1 MDEKYLQDLYALIKG
16 NDPSYEGRYSYD
28 QFKAKIQEKDY
39 ATKMHTWLSSKD
51 EATNKK
57 PVGQFVNDVRI
68 AKPVQKKK
76 FSLDSELPQQ
86 KEAVPT
92 GLSSAGGS
100 SATQPTNNRKNID
113 KEFLASFSEGN
124 TNIKKSAKD
133 KLSVSLEELK
143 ESTTTVKLNEAKLKE
158 KKQKFEKE
166 FLATGSVEID
176 KNKSKYLNERLATIT
191 PKLINQTEEYVVPE
205 LNYQFKELG
214 FTFEE
219 TGIGDS
225 MIVTAPDGK
234 TKKEISLDPF
244 FNSKAVAQSNVL
256 KQFIKT
262 NTPSKGLYVIER
274 AYTDDN
280 KKLNTRKDVD
290 SSISKI
296 AKEST
301 VLNTELK
308 GFLSSKKEL
317 DLLDPLSQEYIDG
330 KTLLEAQ
337 RVDLV
342 NKQENIKYR
351 EVLLEKSIGKYTA
364 YKAEQGSWVGAIGNA
379 LADGFA
385 GITAGL
391 SDVLIDVGTE
401 IAPNEMAMT
410 EENLKASA
418 IIISKKL
425 RISPPLESQSYAQ
438 WKSSLSEDLQDN
450 IEDETDDFIKKS
462 FKKDVIPDIRRGNR
476 EVFGSSATTV
486 EFGQLKEQGFWGGAI
501 LGVTK
506 SLPAVI
512 GGVGPAG
519 WAQRTAQMY
528 AQISDGVRQEM
539 DTNPEMDNISENE
552 KLGVILPIGI
562 TGAVLENFGLRNIK
576 GSSGLINRITVS
588 ALGKSSARTAG
599 KTFAEIVENE
609 VESKIAKGLLTLGSA
624 GLAEAETGALQ
635 EFSAI
640 GIKEIYNTIKG
651 KEMFETPDT
660 AIEWINDI
668 VLAGAQEAVGA
679 FILGVP
685 SSVGAAYSKKGFL
698 KMDDATVEAFSAM
711 ANDETMQNS
720 FVAALKLKI
729 TDGVLTVGE
738 AKKQLNDYRKS
749 VGLFREL
756 PEGLNS
762 NQKKQALNLLQ
773 EKRDLESFIE
783 GKEPKLVVKQKERI
797 DSINSELTL
806 ISEVQEDANIS
817 ETLTE
822 EQSVRKA
829 ELEEAISQP
838 ENTDGTITIGET
850 TLSREDAVAELQV
863 INAEQINA
871 IVTVAETLTEEQSV
885 RKAELE
891 EAIAQPENTDGTIT
905 IGETTLS
912 REDAVAELQ
921 ALSAEQVSPTKQKN
935 PALQDVES
943 TVKKLREIGEST
955 GEIVF
960 ASLIP
965 DKQFSELY
973 TGENGLNDIISEAYH
988 ADKAA
993 GIETD
998 ITRAVESLFD
1008 KQIENEIEAL
1018 RAAEQLE
1025 LREAFPN
1032 FEEYLVDE
1040 KVDESKITNVEDK
1053 AKFDEIYEKYDK
1065 LITPLLETIQTEN
1078 TQPITNTQNETTKQ
1092 LRPEGTRD
1100 GGRRDKSRG
1109 ATPLEGAP
1117 SVQGVNGPDTQLVA
1131 VAEAYAKANGIELK
1145 RQGEYVEVDEARAK
1159 KIAEAYIQMEDNAQD
1174 PTVKEAYQNLI
1185 KQTMAQYQALVDA
1198 GYKFWFM
1205 DLNIPSNL
1213 EYASSPYNASRDLR
1227 ANKQMG
1233 VFPTTSGFGTSELD
1247 VSSNPLLEFTGIMWP
1262 LGGLDGEMRPVLA
1275 NDLFRAVHDAFGHGL
1290 EGAGF
1295 RARGEENAW
1304 QAHVRLYTG
1313 SAIAAMTSETRG
1325 QNSWVNFGPFGE
1337 ANRNANADDTVFA
1350 DQKTGLMPEATWT
1363 EGRADDMQDDGDSNI
1378 QEEVSSKTQATI
1390 PSAPPAPLVAPPAP
1404 LVAPPAPL
1412 VAPPAPS
1419 VAPPAPSVA
1428 PPAPSVAPSK
1438 TQGLSEAE
1446 LPGFDR
1452 MIVEVDGIVKKS
1464 KSRRVSAQKMV
1475 DNVMSYVMG
1484 SKVYENATD
1493 VQREALVRK
1502 IRKDFG
1508 LKEKSAPSVGRILG
1522 TIKNVT
1528 KITMTEK
1535 TALKKQIKDLA
1546 RGAKDAVRAFRLAS
1560 NQLSKEIKELK
1571 KTGKITSTQ
1580 AANVLRAF
1588 SKVNVF
1594 SETSVQRFTDYMTKV
1609 FKNAD
1614 YASNVDIAKKTR
1626 ASIKKLSKND
1636 KKNANLRDLGAAFTE
1651 INPLLVEDIEA
1662 YNKMAQEIKTA
1673 IQGSSIKNPK
1683 VAFADT
1689 VNIKD
1694 ANKYVSAEI
1703 KRQEKILKDEK
1714 IAEIESL
1721 YGINASSFSEA
1732 EMTALLTKDEPMSEK
1747 NDEIV
1752 KEAIKEAFEVYKK
1765 RILFAIENGFDPMTG
1780 DDVKYSA
1787 SEKNVI
1793 LQFLEMDTD
1802 KMSSKVSI
1810 GAVDS
1815 LLNFLV
1821 NNSTAGMSAVYFS
1834 YMGEIN
1840 AQEVAADGI
1849 SAITLKKYFSEG
1861 VGRVLAEQTTNLSLV
1876 FEKLFKGF
1884 TRGGDVQDSMG
1895 LTKLINKK
1903 AFAENNANSIIKDYV
1918 SRFYK
1923 NNIKPNGQ
1931 KFNTAYNDTERE
1943 MSSFMM
1949 RNIIGDVEQMQ
1960 AEFNRRK
1967 GLIEQSI
1974 EALAKGD
1981 AQEVEKGLLYQK
1993 LYAKIL
1999 VNSTNIQDIKDNTDP
2014 INLEAIDAWSK
2025 IWESKFDRLADVA
2038 LNVYNKVLKKG
2049 VNYSS
2054 PDKYTRMRSAP
2065 KEVDLLETE
2074 SAFIFNTN
2082 GVLYNKNTGRL
2093 EAVTETANLPQ
2104 NSNKKVLSYID
2115 LSFDKNNASALYDA
2129 LVDIETAGP
2138 LRQVQAFLNSNSFS
2152 KIIPNTADANLLK
2165 GRIELYI
2172 RNIRNKSPYSND
2184 ELSNFM
2190 RGLNKVATL
2199 GVGQAL
2205 AGVTQPIKQVIPAAV
2220 NTLIN
2225 AGSLN
2230 LGKAYDPAFNI
2241 WLNNLGYGISNRGV
2255 ESTADIDS
2263 INSLIEQAA
2272 DSKLGE
2278 AMKLIE
2284 NANKKM
2290 LQLLLVN
2297 PDVAIARASWAAYY
2311 EQSLKKQ
2318 GIDVK
2323 GLNYSTHIPNEKAA
2337 NYAQRMVDRQQNVS
2351 DMALSGAL
2359 FSSRETGKEAIVKLL
2374 MPFASFRMNQ
2384 SSRVGADLS
2393 TLGYWNVSTRE
2404 DKVIAARSLAGFAA
2418 EVFTFRTISAGISIS
2433 MGYVVLEVMGRTE
2446 SEEEEEKRINNII
2459 KGQVTGGVIDFFS
2472 PVPMLDMFVQTGA
2485 SGLLNTVND
2494 AMGVSEEER
2503 LSIYGTRKQD
2513 FVKNLGMYGI
2523 ALDRASQLHDLISL
2537 SVTGVYEDDFGNEK
2551 QISED
2556 DQEALQLLI
2565 GPAIITNLGLGT
2577 AEFAGLVRGA
2587 VKTAKKKPV
2596 DYDEAARK
2604 EEKAEQSEIDD
2615 NRDIEILREMMENT
2629 RDSDVEAII
2638 QQRIDRIDSET
2649 PEEKEERLEKSS
2661 EIKEQKLQLLGEYQ
2675 NETEMKR
2682 YDRASWEE
2690 SFGENSDWF
2699 NTFNEEKLILRELE
2713 SKKQDFRDE
2722 DFDYSADKKT
2732 KKIGGQRVFKRK
2744 TFAGPSNFNKDK

>member
-1 MDEKYLQDLYALIKG
+1 MDEKYLKNLYALIKE
-16 NDPSYEGRYSYD
+16 NDSSYGVEFSYD
-28 QFKAKIQEKDY
+28 QFKAKIQEKEY
-39 ATKMHTWLSSKD
+39 ATKMHTWLSGKD

-68 AKPVQKKK
+68 STPVQKKK

-92 GLSSAGGS
+92 GLSSGDGFS
-100 SATQPTNNRKNID
+100 DTQRTARKPIKENID
-113 KEFLASFSEGN
+113 VVNKSVKPPVEAVKKN
-124 TNIKKSAKD
+124 KIKPWEIQPKKKGED
-133 KLSVSLEELK
+133 YTFYDSLRGGLD
-143 ESTTTVKLNEAKLKE
+143 TAITTV
-158 KKQKFEKE
+158 
-166 FLATGSVEID
+166 S
-176 KNKSKYLNERLATIT
+176 
-191 PKLINQTEEYVVPE
+191 
-205 LNYQFKELG
+205 
-214 FTFEE
+214 
-219 TGIGDS
+219 
-225 MIVTAPDGK
+225 
-234 TKKEISLDPF
+234 
-244 FNSKAVAQSNVL
+244 
-256 KQFIKT
+256 
-262 NTPSKGLYVIER
+262 
-274 AYTDDN
+274 
-280 KKLNTRKDVD
+280 
-290 SSISKI
+290 
-296 AKEST
+296 
-301 VLNTELK
+301 
-308 GFLSSKKEL
+308 
-317 DLLDPLSQEYIDG
+317 
-330 KTLLEAQ
+330 
-337 RVDLV
+337 
-342 NKQENIKYR
+342 
-351 EVLLEKSIGKYTA
+351 KSIYDLP
-364 YKAEQGSWVGAIGNA
+364 A
-379 LADGFA
+379 LAY
-385 GITAGL
+385 
-391 SDVLIDVGTE
+391 DV
-401 IAPNEMAMT
+401 
-410 EENLKASA
+410 SA
-418 IIISKKL
+418 VL
-425 RISPPLESQSYAQ
+425 TNP
-438 WKSSLSEDLQDN
+438 
-450 IEDETDDFIKKS
+450 FI
-462 FKKDVIPDIRRGNR
+462 
-476 EVFGSSATTV
+476 EVFGAEPNSSERFAET
-486 EFGQLKEQGFWGGAI
+486 
-501 LGVTK
+501 
-506 SLPAVI
+506 
-512 GGVGPAG
+512 
-519 WAQRTAQMY
+519 
-528 AQISDGVRQEM
+528 
-539 DTNPEMDNISENE
+539 
-552 KLGVILPIGI
+552 
-562 TGAVLENFGLRNIK
+562 FGLRNIPSEILKEKIDKNNKEIEAYNNTIDGDALTAIEK
-576 GSSGLINRITVS
+576 GNYINAAKLITGTTIQSLPIMAAAFLSGGSASGLAVIGLSTASTKAAELKESNPEMDVSTRTVNAAFTGAIEAYTGQLLTGASGAVVKRIIADKGAKEGSKIISKSFRSSIEKTIEKNPITALFGEILEESVVEFGNQVTDMASGIRDELDFRSVVNAGISSVGMGGVNTVAVYGAKGFVKASDYKKAKSINSQIDKLSVELSNPNLTDSDKRLLSSRIDRLITENKKIIGDGLERITSLPTTVRNELVEINS
-588 ALGKSSARTAG
+588 IIDDLKIKALEVQDDPNLSEDTKRSL
-599 KTFAEIVENE
+599 FAEIVQQAMDLMDRKNNIIE
-609 VESKIAKGLLTLGSA
+609 GSYIYGNFDKLSAPIKTKLKDEA
-624 GLAEAETGALQ
+624 GRILIEEAERNGETT
-635 EFSAI
+635 FS
-640 GIKEIYNTIKG
+640 
-651 KEMFETPDT
+651 F
-660 AIEWINDI
+660 
-668 VLAGAQEAVGA
+668 
-679 FILGVP
+679 
-685 SSVGAAYSKKGFL
+685 
-698 KMDDATVEAFSAM
+698 DDATIS
-711 ANDETMQNS
+711 
-720 FVAALKLKI
+720 
-729 TDGVLTVGE
+729 
-738 AKKQLNDYRKS
+738 KK
-749 VGLFREL
+749 
-756 PEGLNS
+756 
-762 NQKKQALNLLQ
+762 A
-773 EKRDLESFIE
+773 
-783 GKEPKLVVKQKERI
+783 
-797 DSINSELTL
+797 
-806 ISEVQEDANIS
+806 
-817 ETLTE
+817 
-822 EQSVRKA
+822 A
-829 ELEEAISQP
+829 ELYAIQLR
-838 ENTDGTITIGET
+838 ETD
-850 TLSREDAVAELQV
+850 
-863 INAEQINA
+863 NNEQTQSSI
-871 IVTVAETLTEEQSV
+871 TEEQSV

-891 EAIAQPENTDGTIT
+891 EAIAQPANSKGTVT

-965 DKQFSELY
+965 DKQFSELNID
-973 TGENGLNDIISEAYH
+973 GNGLNDIISEAYH

-1131 VAEAYAKANGIELK
+1131 VAEAYAEANGIELK

-1404 LVAPPAPL
+1404 LVAP
-1412 VAPPAPS
+1412 S
-1419 VAPPAPSVA
+1419 G
-1428 PPAPSVAPSK
+1428 

-1508 LKEKSAPSVGRILG
+1508 LKERSAPSVGRILG

-1609 FKNAD
+1609 FKDAD
-1614 YASNVDIAKKTR
+1614 YASNVAIAKKTR

-1636 KKNANLRDLGAAFTE
+1636 KKNANLRDLGAAFAA

-1683 VAFADT
+1683 VAFVDT

-1732 EMTALLTKDEPMSEK
+1732 EMTALLTKDEPMSDK

-1765 RILFAIENGFDPMTG
+1765 RILSAIENGIDPMTG
-1780 DDVKYSA
+1780 AKVTYSA
-1787 SEKNVI
+1787 TEKKVI

-1849 SAITLKKYFSEG
+1849 FAITLKKYFSEG

-1960 AEFNRRK
+1960 TEFNRRK

-2065 KEVDLLETE
+2065 KEVDLEETE

-2093 EAVTETANLPQ
+2093 EDVTETANLPQ

-2115 LSFDKNNASALYDA
+2115 LSFDKNNASSLYDA

-2241 WLNNLGYGISNRGV
+2241 WLNNLGYSISNRGV
-2255 ESTADIDS
+2255 ESTADINS

-2323 GLNYSTHIPNEKAA
+2323 RLNYSTHIPNEKAA

-2351 DMALSGAL
+2351 DIALSGAL

-2604 EEKAEQSEIDD
+2604 EEKAAQSEIDD

-2675 NETEMKR
+2675 NDTEMKR

-2713 SKKQDFRDE
+2713 RKKQDFRDE